1 MRRCLERHAGDP
13 RARLKRGLVAP
24 APALAGYYFAYFA
37 YVGAYSPY
45 FTLYLKDL
53 GLAATQIGVLYAI
66 PQVMR
71 MLGPGVWGALAD
83 RTGAVVGILRLAAAA
98 ACLSF
103 LGLYGSSGFAGM
115 FAVLVAFHFFT
126 SAQMPLIEAI
136 TLDHVRDR
144 PGDYGRIRLW
154 GSVGFILAVLGLGAL
169 LDYRPSR
176 VVLDV
181 TAAMLAATAVVAWAI
196 RPAAHVSRA
205 ARDGESLRAILARPA
220 VRTFLAAGALNAFAH
235 AALYA
240 FFSIHLASH
249 GYAKTTIGML
259 WTLGVVIEIVVFRFM
274 PHLMARWD
282 AAVLYR
288 STFAVCVLRFVVIAF
303 AVDHLWLIVLAQLMH
318 ASTFAIYHAS
328 AVALVGRHFG
338 ADAQARG
345 QAIYISLSFG
355 LGGFIGGV
363 GSGLAWE
370 SLGASTTYCLSAAA
384 GLIGYLLLG
393 RGRQLEEGASR

>member
-1 MRRCLERHAGDP
+1 
-13 RARLKRGLVAP
+13 LVSP

-71 MLGPGVWGALAD
+71 MVGPGVWGALAD
-83 RTGAVVGILRLAAAA
+83 RTGSGVGILRLAAAA
-98 ACLSF
+98 ALAAF
-103 LGLYGSSGFAGM
+103 LGLYGGTGFAAM

-154 GSVGFILAVLGLGAL
+154 GSVGFIIAVLGLGAL
-169 LDYRPSR
+169 LDHQPSR

-181 TAAMLAATAVVAWAI
+181 TAAMLAATALVAWTI
-196 RPAAHVSRA
+196 RPAAHAGKS
-205 ARDGESLRAILARPA
+205 ARKGEPLREILARPA
-220 VRTFLAAGALNAFAH
+220 VRAFLAAGALNAFAH

-240 FFSIHLASH
+240 FFSIHLATH

-259 WTLGVVIEIVVFRFM
+259 WTLGVVIEIAVFRFM
-274 PHLMARWD
+274 PRLMARWD
-282 AAVLYR
+282 AGVLYR
-288 STFAVCVLRFVVIAF
+288 STFAVCVLRFAIIAF

-338 ADAQARG
+338 VDAQARG

-363 GSGLAWE
+363 GSGLLWE
-370 SLGASTTYCLSAAA
+370 SLGATTTYCLSAAA
-384 GLIGYLLLG
+384 GLIGYVLLG
-393 RGRQLEEGASR
+393 RPGQRGTAASR